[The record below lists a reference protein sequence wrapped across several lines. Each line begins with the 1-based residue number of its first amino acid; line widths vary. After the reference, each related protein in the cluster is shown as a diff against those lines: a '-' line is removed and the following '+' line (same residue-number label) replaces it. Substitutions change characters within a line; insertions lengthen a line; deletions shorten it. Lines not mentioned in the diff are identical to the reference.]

1 MVEWKGKLEGNVGEK
16 ASLLDR
22 IDSFPVPNF
31 FVITPDEVSQ
41 LFKNV
46 RDHERVLNAQVKGEA
61 KNDIKDAYEDIGM
74 SSEVRTAA
82 GRAKNLVGGQRNNQ
96 LVSIRISG
104 RGQYEYRLNVGS
116 SNLFRSIKEV
126 AASYYE
132 ENDDDPAIIVQ
143 KMVEADY
150 SGAAIDSNRRSI
162 LEVVEGLGKSLE
174 EGISTPHIYML
185 ERNEIIEKRKA
196 ERQLKVTRNPIN
208 GDEKRKNTEPR
219 SMPFSDQEVED
230 LFEKISSSGMNLKFA
245 YKRGDFHIVDVWRD
259 NPEIAQNGLNGLRVS
274 EGEIKGQVGR
284 EVEFSDATISPE
296 QYNQALIS
304 RKGGYSSRDAEK
316 ARETGKPAI
325 FSFEGELENG
335 QQIEITEN
343 SVDVNE
349 DKGSKLQDIN
359 PFSSK
364 KSGQEKDERPQREQ
378 QTGEQVQK
386 KVGINAT
393 EVLPVNPSR
402 GKGLHLSPPYGEGY
416 TLGSSGKRNVER
428 QGYINSYRELF
439 VFEGERLIFDIR
451 GLEPEGLEKALDYA
465 EADLKILVVEDPSNS
480 LLRKSVEKGFD
491 VIAADGRSLDSLK
504 SKVAKVEKKFILDRL
519 RDLD

>member
-1 MVEWKGKLEGNVGEK
+1 MVEWKGKLEGDVGEK

-22 IDSFPVPNF
+22 IDAFPVPNF

-41 LFKNV
+41 LFKDV
-46 RDHERVLNAQVKGEA
+46 RDHERVLNAQVKGEV

-104 RGQYEYRLNVGS
+104 RGQYEYRLNIGS

-132 ENDDDPAIIVQ
+132 ENDDDPSIIVQ

-174 EGISTPHIYML
+174 EGISTPHLYMV
-185 ERNEIIEKRKA
+185 ERNEVIEKRKA

-219 SMPFSDQEVED
+219 SMPFSDQEVEE

-245 YKRGDFHIVDVWRD
+245 YKRGDFHIVDVWRG
-259 NPEIAQNGLNGLRVS
+259 NPEIAQNGLNGVRVS
-274 EGEIKGQVGR
+274 NGAISGKVGR
-284 EVEFSDATISPE
+284 DIEFSDATIPSG
-296 QYNQALIS
+296 QYDKALIS

-316 ARETGKPAI
+316 AREKEKPAI
-325 FSFEGELENG
+325 FSFNGELENG
-335 QQIEITEN
+335 QQIEISESSVKVKQKN
-343 SVDVNE
+343 S
-349 DKGSKLQDIN
+349 SKLQDIN
-359 PFSSK
+359 PFSSGK
-364 KSGQEKDERPQREQ
+364 TEQKTERTPEEDNDEERVEEKIN
-378 QTGEQVQK
+378 
-386 KVGINAT
+386 INAT
-393 EVLPVNPSR
+393 EVLPINPSR
-402 GKGLHLSPPYGEGY
+402 GRGLHLSPPYGKGF
-416 TLGSSGKRNVER
+416 TLGNSGKGNVDR
-428 QGYINSYRELF
+428 QGYVNSFRELF
-439 VFEGERLIFDIR
+439 AFENENLIFDTR
-451 GLEPEGLEKALDYA
+451 GLEPEGLLNAIEYI
-465 EADLKILVVEDPSNS
+465 EADLKILVVDNPSPELLQKAVEED
-480 LLRKSVEKGFD
+480 FD
-491 VIAADGRSLDSLK
+491 VIAAEERTINSVK
-504 SKVAKVEKKFILDRL
+504 RKVARAEKKFMIDRL